1 MDESGPKSF
10 AERATHVRV
19 AFRTVRQVR
28 PDLDSFARL
37 AGLMKRVDAP
47 RSARR
52 RDPGGSPVWL
62 AMFMTA
68 LALRVAYA
76 WLAAGPGAAPHSD
89 PATYDMVAWNL
100 ARGAGFAVDWGGET
114 RPTAFVPPALPWLTS
129 LLYRV
134 AGHQFF
140 AAILLQCVIGAFVPL
155 LTAAVAGAMFGGAVA
170 RWSGW
175 IAAVHPLLVFFSGYL
190 LTETLF
196 AATLL
201 LALWLS
207 VEWLKTPRA
216 GRALGAGIAF
226 GIATLARPT
235 ALTVPLVVALW
246 AWRPLGLTVGASGRA
261 RQLAVLLLGL
271 GLVVAP
277 WTVRNALVLG
287 AFVPVTSVS
296 GITLLDSNNPR
307 TLDEPAL
314 RGGADSDVRLAAQ
327 RRELRGLSEV
337 ETDARTRAM
346 ALSFLRERVPQWPAI
361 AAAKLGRFWRV
372 TSEAGGTG
380 TWQRDG
386 SPLAPLLRLDPLAA
400 WSALTL
406 PFAAWGLVRTLRG
419 GRRWFQSLPL
429 LVVIHFTLIAVVFFG
444 SLRMRLPVEP
454 LLAIFTALGAD
465 ALHRRLRARSR
476 GLTVMAGGNAAG
488 VAS

>member
-1 MDESGPKSF
+1 
-10 AERATHVRV
+10 
-19 AFRTVRQVR
+19 
-28 PDLDSFARL
+28 
-37 AGLMKRVDAP
+37 MKRVDVP
-47 RSARR
+47 RGSRRR
-52 RDPGGSPVWL
+52 RDSGFSPVWL
-62 AMFMTA
+62 AMFVTA

-76 WLAAGPGAAPHSD
+76 WLAAGPGAIPSSD

-114 RPTAFVPPALPWLTS
+114 RPTAFVPPVLPWLTS

-134 AGHQFF
+134 AGHQYF
-140 AAILLQCVIGAFVPL
+140 AAILLQCVFGAFVPL
-155 LTAAVAGAMFGGAVA
+155 LTALLAGAMFGGTVA

-175 IAAVHPLLVFFSGYL
+175 ITAVHPLLVFFSGYL

-226 GIATLARPT
+226 GIATLTRPT

-246 AWRPLGLTVGASGRA
+246 AWRPLGLTVGSRDRV

-271 GLVVAP
+271 VIVVAP
-277 WTVRNALVLG
+277 WTARNALVLG

-296 GITLLDSNNPR
+296 GITLLDSNNRR
-307 TLDEPAL
+307 TWDEPAL
-314 RGGADSDVRLAAQ
+314 RGGANSDVRLAAQ
-327 RRELRGLSEV
+327 ERELSGLSEP
-337 ETDARTRAM
+337 ETDRRARAM
-346 ALSFLRERVPQWPAI
+346 AASFMRERVAQWPAI
-361 AAAKLGRFWRV
+361 AAAKLARFWRV
-372 TSEAGGTG
+372 TAEAAGTG
-380 TWQRDG
+380 SWQRPG
-386 SPLAPLLRLDPLAA
+386 SPLAPLLRLDPLAV
-400 WSALTL
+400 WSALVL
-406 PFAAWGLVRTLRG
+406 PLAAWGLARTLRG

-429 LVVIHFTLIAVVFFG
+429 LVVIHFTLVALVFFG
-444 SLRMRLPVEP
+444 SLRMRLPIEP

-465 ALHRRLRARSR
+465 DLHRRLRARAR
-476 GLTVMAGGNAAG
+476 GFTVMTGGSAAD
-488 VAS
+488 AAP